1 MTRASYPVPF
11 NEQQRLEALRS
22 YHILD
27 TAADP
32 RFDRLVDIARALFD
46 APIAVITLIDEDR
59 QWFKAIRGLDAR
71 QTHRDAAFC
80 AHTIMQDE
88 ILLVRDA
95 MTDPRFATNPLVIK
109 APYIRFYVGAPLIT
123 PAGFRLGSI
132 CVIDTAP
139 RPRPRPAALSA
150 LKTLA
155 AMVIDELEAG
165 GMANAP
171 EGAPTTAPS
180 TEQSVD
186 PSQAAKEEF
195 LMLVSHELRT
205 PLNAILGFSEIL
217 ENWIKDEPYQS
228 YVKDVLT
235 SAHQLRGTVDHIL
248 EFSRAEQGEL
258 TLKEEKVAVSDT
270 VREVIDT
277 MTGHARLAG
286 VTLSMDLSTPFPTL
300 TADRIYLR
308 QMISNVIS
316 NAIHSGA
323 SFVRVEA
330 GQRTETDVSVTIVD
344 NGRGIAPE
352 TSKSILGPFRQGESI
367 LSRRKDGLGLGL
379 PMTRRL
385 IELHGGRLSL
395 EPGPGGVGTA
405 ASLTFPLWRL

>member
-22 YHILD
+22 YRILD
-27 TAADP
+27 TAAEP

-59 QWFKAIRGLDAR
+59 QWFKAVRGMTVG
-71 QTHRDAAFC
+71 QTDRDAAFC

-95 MTDPRFATNPLVIK
+95 MTDPRFANNPLVIK

-123 PAGFRLGSI
+123 AAGFRLGSI

-139 RPRPRPAALSA
+139 RPRPRPSALAA

-165 GMANAP
+165 GTTDAP
-171 EGAPTTAPS
+171 EQAGLAGPS
-180 TEQSVD
+180 PEPPAD

-217 ENWIKDEPYQS
+217 DNWIKDEPYQS

-235 SAHQLRGTVDHIL
+235 SAHQLRSTVDHIL

-258 TLKEEKVAVSDT
+258 TLKEEKVSVSDT

-277 MTGHARLAG
+277 LAGHARLAG

-308 QMISNVIS
+308 QMISNVVN
-316 NAIHSGA
+316 NAIQSGA
-323 SFVRVEA
+323 TFVRVEA
-330 GQRTETDVSVTIVD
+330 GPPTETDVSVTIVD
-344 NGRGIAPE
+344 NGRGIDPD
-352 TSKSILGPFRQGESI
+352 TSLSVLGAFRQGEAI

-385 IELHGGRLSL
+385 VELHGGRLAL
-395 EPGPGGVGTA
+395 NPGPGGVGTA
-405 ASLTFPLWRL
+405 ARLTFPAWRL